1 MSDSGTRHST
11 SDAQALQGQVLQ
23 STIGKYKNRTS
34 DWGIE
39 RLFIVEAVKEASLP
53 LKQIQVSRREFGP
66 RRALAVP
73 SHSFMDE
80 KQIRPRNGLVVQT
93 SLSLRKGVS
102 PERSELDNVS
112 DIQMRAER
120 GPRDGTSQPT
130 SGPVRTCQ

>member
-1 MSDSGTRHST
+1 
-11 SDAQALQGQVLQ
+11 VLQ

-53 LKQIQVSRREFGP
+53 LKQIQVSRREFSP

-102 PERSELDNVS
+102 PERVGKLFQSVQS
-112 DIQMRAER
+112 WI
-120 GPRDGTSQPT
+120 TSQIFKCEPNV
-130 SGPVRTCQ
+130 VRVMERVS